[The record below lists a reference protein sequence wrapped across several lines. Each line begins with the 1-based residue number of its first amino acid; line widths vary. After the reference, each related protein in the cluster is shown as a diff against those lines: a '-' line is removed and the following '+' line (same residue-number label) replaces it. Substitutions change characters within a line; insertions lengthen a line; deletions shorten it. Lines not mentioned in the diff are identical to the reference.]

1 MGTFQGLT
9 RTERQGYIE
18 NDGFGRER
26 RLGSAIMNRREF
38 LIRSSL
44 LASSGLL
51 LRSPVWG
58 QSAAAPAKASFTSS
72 KSVRRGVGYFTG
84 RGGTIGYL
92 SSGSALAVVDTQF
105 PDTALLCKEMLVG
118 SSGRTIDVTLN
129 THHHLD
135 HTAGNAVFK
144 PASKLLVAQALVP
157 RLQFEAAQRAEAAG
171 KAQDAA
177 MLDHQVYASTTF
189 QDVWSMD
196 LGDETVSAE
205 FHGPAHTGG
214 DAVVYFEKANVVH
227 TGDLVFNRL
236 YPVIDRPGGAS
247 ISGWI
252 KALDAVAKTY
262 PADALYIFGHGKA
275 AFGVSGTRADLGRQR
290 DFLLGLIDYTQK
302 QIALGKPRSEIVA
315 LANLPGFDDWHDPL
329 PNRLGLNLGAAYDEL
344 TGKKA

>member
-1 MGTFQGLT
+1 MSLP
-9 RTERQGYIE
+9 
-18 NDGFGRER
+18 
-26 RLGSAIMNRREF
+26 MNRREF
-38 LIRSSL
+38 IIHSSL
-44 LASSGLL
+44 LASSGLF
-51 LRSPVWG
+51 LRSRLGAQAP
-58 QSAAAPAKASFTSS
+58 AAPAKPAFTAS

-92 SSGSALAVVDTQF
+92 SSPSALVVVDTQF
-105 PDTALLCKEMLVG
+105 PDTALLCRDLLIGKT
-118 SSGRTIDVTLN
+118 GRSIDVTLN

-144 PASKLLVAQALVP
+144 AASKLLVAQARVP
-157 RLQFEAAQRAEAAG
+157 KLQFEAAQRAEASG

-177 MLDHQVYASTTF
+177 MLDHQVYATTTF
-189 QDVWSMD
+189 PDAWTLD
-196 LGDETVSAE
+196 LGDEIVSAD

-247 ISGWI
+247 IAGWI
-252 KALDAVAKTY
+252 KALGDVAKAY
-262 PADALYIFGHGKA
+262 PADAAYIFGHGKA
-275 AFGVSGTRADLGRQR
+275 AFGVTGTRADLERQKE
-290 DFLLGLIDYTQK
+290 FLTGLLDYTQK

-344 TGKKA
+344 TGKNA